1 MKTVR
6 TEMSEEN
13 RIRIEHYDPRHKTCW
28 DEFVRLSKNGVF
40 LFYRDYLEYHA
51 DRFSDFSLL
60 FFQDDQL
67 VALIPANRVD
77 NTVVSH
83 GGLTFGGIISGAC
96 MTTALMLRVFAAL
109 VDDLRA
115 SGIEKLIYKAIP
127 HMYHLL
133 PAEEDLYALFVHNA
147 RLYRRDVSSTVIA
160 ANKLPLTRTRSRI
173 LKHAECQG
181 FKVERSWDFSRFIA
195 IAEQNLQSRHG
206 LRPVHTAAEMQL
218 LASRFPENIKLY
230 AVGRNEEMLGGVII
244 YESEKVAHGQYRS
257 ATEEGMRLGA
267 IDAIMDVL
275 LNDVYKNK
283 PYHDFGIS
291 TQDNG
296 RILDAGLIQNKESY
310 GGRATVYDFYELD
323 LTT

>member
-1 MKTVR
+1 
-6 TEMSEEN
+6 
-13 RIRIEHYDPRHKTCW
+13 
-28 DEFVRLSKNGVF
+28 
-40 LFYRDYLEYHA
+40 
-51 DRFSDFSLL
+51 
-60 FFQDDQL
+60 
-67 VALIPANRVD
+67 
-77 NTVVSH
+77 
-83 GGLTFGGIISGAC
+83 
-96 MTTALMLRVFAAL
+96 
-109 VDDLRA
+109 
-115 SGIEKLIYKAIP
+115 
-127 HMYHLL
+127 MYHLL